1 MEHKESSEKHS
12 FLDSITGNRRVAI
25 ASGIVLTVIVIF
37 GLLMTRQ
44 ILFFDV
50 NVETI
55 FFHNNSR
62 SWIWYNLMDFVEV
75 YRKNN
80 CRVAVKVSLYTQH
93 PDGN

>member
-1 MEHKESSEKHS
+1 M
-12 FLDSITGNRRVAI
+12 
-25 ASGIVLTVIVIF
+25 VIVIF

-55 FFHNNSR
+55 FFIITGR

-93 PDGN
+93 PDGNQDNPVFLIWNIVNCSF

>member
-1 MEHKESSEKHS
+1 MDPKESSHKHS

-50 NVETI
+50 IVEPY
-55 FFHNNSR
+55 FS
-62 SWIWYNLMDFVEV
+62 
-75 YRKNN
+75 
-80 CRVAVKVSLYTQH
+80 
-93 PDGN
+93 

>member
-1 MEHKESSEKHS
+1 MERKENSHKQS

-55 FFHNNSR
+55 FF
-62 SWIWYNLMDFVEV
+62 IITVVVGYGMDFVEI

-80 CRVAVKVSLYTQH
+80 CRVAVKVSLYTQY
-93 PDGN
+93 PNGN